1 MQHISESLI
10 VSQSTT
16 NQIINHHTRRQR
28 KTFPPKKQ
36 LYWLTRLSLVTSS

>member
-28 KTFPPKKQ
+28 NTFPPKKQ